1 MADNTPTQSVK
12 NGFPNQSNGT
22 LFDRRNAAVRQDRDR
37 IASDLI
43 ASPQPASVTLGDR
56 SQGTNPKRTRSTPP
70 LVHKSRTEHLN
81 VWINPRAKS
90 QLQQLAAEDG
100 LSLSAT
106 TAAFLERSLQEH
118 VDLQTVLSLSR
129 LLQARSAKSCR
140 GRGTGLPGFWH
151 ETSLPLNIP
160 ET

>member
-1 MADNTPTQSVK
+1 MAYKDVTQSAK
-12 NGFPNQSNGT
+12 NVFANQTKS
-22 LFDRRNAAVRQDRDR
+22 LFDPHTHGESRQDKDR
-37 IASDLI
+37 IASDRG
-43 ASPQPASVTLGDR
+43 ASGQPASVTQRTR